1 MLSQAICSTSIPGM
15 TPKRGKVRD
24 IYDFGD
30 TLLLVS
36 TEAGR
41 AFAARFD
48 GNPQVQE
55 VDIQAVLQPNLQ
67 TPTVAHKYATRFE
80 RLYLK
85 HGFDYVLRNFGKDS
99 WNHHIAEKIVKFK
112 KKWQRK

>member
-36 TEAGR
+36 TDRLSAFDFILRPEFRTKGR
-41 AFAARFD
+41 
-48 GNPQVQE
+48 
-55 VDIQAVLQPNLQ
+55 
-67 TPTVAHKYATRFE
+67 
-80 RLYLK
+80 
-85 HGFDYVLRNFGKDS
+85 S
-99 WNHHIAEKIVKFK
+99 
-112 KKWQRK
+112 